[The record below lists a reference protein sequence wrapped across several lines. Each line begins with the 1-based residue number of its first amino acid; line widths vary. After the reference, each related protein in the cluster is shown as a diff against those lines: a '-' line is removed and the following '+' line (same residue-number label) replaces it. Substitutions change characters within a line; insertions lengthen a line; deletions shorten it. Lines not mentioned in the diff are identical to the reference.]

1 MLSFMVAWRQAQQL
15 RHAGGWR
22 VIGVGRRVGNVYS
35 HNNVRFPGGDCG
47 EGLASSCPGTSRAST
62 SFSQTKDV
70 DGRNKS
76 RHDRYCSC
84 QKLLGDRGAEP
95 VVLDNELADELVQA
109 PLKDPIHT
117 AVLQPRANA
126 AGLPLRRAL
135 PAIGVGDR
143 IEIAH
148 DGLV

>member
-1 MLSFMVAWRQAQQL
+1 MPGHVPGIHIFSL
-15 RHAGGWR
+15 RLKTWMA
-22 VIGVGRRVGNVYS
+22 
-35 HNNVRFPGGDCG
+35 
-47 EGLASSCPGTSRAST
+47 GTSAAM
-62 SFSQTKDV
+62 TKFGCKV
-70 DGRNKS
+70 TPAKEGS
-76 RHDRYCSC
+76 LFAGHDRYCSC

-148 DGLV
+148 DGLVAG